1 VGAPA
6 PRSGVLRRACRL
18 QCAAAGMGRGVW
30 VRRRRRDDLVP
41 RPGGR
46 PKDAVVSDQVEPWRL
61 TLRDGKVVWDLN
73 GRSHGPWEKLP
84 PFQNPIPPLRG
95 GRLVP

>member
-1 VGAPA
+1 
-6 PRSGVLRRACRL
+6 
-18 QCAAAGMGRGVW
+18 
-30 VRRRRRDDLVP
+30 
-41 RPGGR
+41 
-46 PKDAVVSDQVEPWRL
+46 VVSDQVEPWRL